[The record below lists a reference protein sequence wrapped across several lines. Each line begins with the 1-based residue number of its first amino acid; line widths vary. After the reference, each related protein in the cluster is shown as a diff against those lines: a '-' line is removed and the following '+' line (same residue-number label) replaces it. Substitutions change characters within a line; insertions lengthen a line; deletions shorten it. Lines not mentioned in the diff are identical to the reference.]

1 MSRVTDTRIVGYEPL
16 LSPAALFLEQPL
28 GDAQS
33 QTVEATRAE
42 VRAVLDGTDDRLLV
56 VTGPC
61 SVHDPGAALEYAERL
76 AATHLADDLLIVMR
90 AYFEKPRTVTGWTGL
105 LDDPGMDGTF
115 DAHRG
120 LREAR
125 RLLADLA
132 MLGLPAACEWLNPIA
147 PLYFSDAV
155 TWAAVGARTTESQV
169 HRQITSSLPMP
180 VGFKNSTDGNVTVA
194 AEACL
199 AAASGHRYL
208 GVTQAGTI
216 GQVTSQGNP
225 DCHVV
230 LRGGR
235 TGPNYS
241 VDAVLKALQTIT
253 GLGLPRRVMIDAA
266 HGNSGKNPRC
276 QEAVVVAVAGQLAA
290 GQRGIAGVMLESF
303 LTAGRQ
309 EPGRRPSLVYGQ
321 SVTDPC
327 MGWSATVSALETL
340 AAAVR
345 TRRALAGAAS
355 E

>member
-1 MSRVTDTRIVGYEPL
+1 MNRTAFLSASYRLFPSPEAVLAEMPL
-16 LSPAALFLEQPL
+16 PPAAADFIAESR
-28 GDAQS
+28 D
-33 QTVEATRAE
+33 E
-42 VRAVLDGTDDRLLV
+42 VRAVLDGTDDRLVV

-61 SVHDPGAALEYAERL
+61 SVHDPEAALEYAERL
-76 AATHLADDLLIVMR
+76 AAMRLADDLLIVMR
-90 AYFEKPRTVTGWTGL
+90 TYFEKPRTVTGWTGL
-105 LDDPGMDGTF
+105 LDDPDMDGTF

-125 RLLADLA
+125 RLLADIA
-132 MLGLPAACEWLNPIA
+132 MLGLPAACEWLNPVA
-147 PLYFSDAV
+147 PLYFCDAV
-155 TWAAVGARTTESQV
+155 AWAAVGARTTESQI
-169 HRQITSSLPMP
+169 HRQIASSLPMP
-180 VGFKNSTDGNVTVA
+180 VGFKNSTDGNVAVA

-199 AAASGHRYL
+199 AAASGHTYL
-208 GVTQAGTI
+208 GVTQSGTV

-235 TGPNYS
+235 SGPNYS
-241 VDAVLKALQTIT
+241 GDAVAKALQTIT
-253 GLGLPRRVMIDAA
+253 DLGLRRRVMVDAA
-266 HGNSGKNPRC
+266 HGNSGKNPRR
-276 QEAVVVAVAGQLAA
+276 QEAVVDAVAGQVAA

-303 LTAGRQ
+303 LMTGRQ

-327 MGWSATVSALETL
+327 MGWPATVSALETL

-345 TRRALAGAAS
+345 TRRTLTGADS